1 MHYRLYLCQKY
12 IQFFTSMQLLA
23 FLSILYQESKLALS
37 SVLMK
42 FLIDPILLTSGPKL
56 FQSLT
61 VLTANVGPQ
70 SDILLQWGQ
79 IKLSLEYLVTLDWTS
94 EFVFS
99 VIHLSNLECYHL
111 SFYTR
116 FHSDLHKLQCRRES
130 IVVHWTLLLF

>member
-1 MHYRLYLCQKY
+1 
-12 IQFFTSMQLLA
+12 MQLLA

-70 SDILLQWGQ
+70 SDILLQ
-79 IKLSLEYLVTLDWTS
+79 
-94 EFVFS
+94 
-99 VIHLSNLECYHL
+99 
-111 SFYTR
+111 
-116 FHSDLHKLQCRRES
+116 
-130 IVVHWTLLLF
+130 